1 MATMNSVIEELEEVK
16 PNVVPDEIK
25 YKWLAN
31 LDGRISI
38 EVFGQ
43 KEATVYTL
51 PDDAD
56 KTLMV
61 SAPYDDIYVLYCSA
75 MVDFY
80 NREYENY
87 NNAVM
92 VFQESMGALKTWYI
106 QNHRQCE
113 ARNFRNVMG

>member
-1 MATMNSVIEELEEVK
+1 MATMKSVIVELEEVK
-16 PNVVPDEIK
+16 PNVIPDEIK
-25 YKWLAN
+25 YKWLAT

-38 EVFGQ
+38 EVFGE
-43 KEATVYTL
+43 KEAKTYAL

-56 KTLMV
+56 TELLVK
-61 SAPYDDIYVLYCSA
+61 APHDDIYVLYCSA

-92 VFQESMGALKTWYI
+92 IFQQSMDALKTWYI
-106 QNHRQCE
+106 QNNRLSK